1 MEAYFATMLEDF
13 RHERS
18 LILLLSL
25 TDPDILKQS
34 KFTHDE
40 IKIIKNIALEKLHRQ
55 RILKEH
61 VAMDLIEKQFFWTL
75 L

>member
-1 MEAYFATMLEDF
+1 MESYFATMFEDI

-25 TDPDILKQS
+25 TDPVILRQS
-34 KFTHDE
+34 KLTDDE
-40 IKIIKNIALEKLHRQ
+40 VNILQSLALEKLHRQ

-61 VAMDLIEKQFFWTL
+61 VAMDLIEKQIDDNI
-75 L
+75 

>member
-1 MEAYFATMLEDF
+1 MEQYFAVMFKDV

-25 TDPDILKQS
+25 TDPDILRQS
-34 KFTHDE
+34 KFTDHE
-40 IKIIKNIALEKLHRQ
+40 IVIIKISALEKLHRQ

-61 VAMDLIEKQFFWTL
+61 VAMSL
-75 L
+75 LESQLE